1 MPDQTV
7 RCRKVMRNPLL
18 QRKQMVV
25 DIVHPGAAVMKH
37 ADIKQALKSA
47 FRVQDEKT
55 IFLFQ
60 FKTAFGGG
68 NSTGFAL
75 IYDNQAAAKKFE
87 PKYRLY
93 RQGLAT
99 PDASIPNRKKK
110 KDDKGVKRKTWGTG
124 RRARLHKEKKAANA

>member
-18 QRKQMVV
+18 RRKQMVV
-25 DIVHPGAAVMKH
+25 DILHPGEGIMKH
-37 ADIKQALKSA
+37 SAITQALKSA

-55 IFLFQ
+55 IFLFN

-68 NSTGFAL
+68 SSSGFAL
-75 IYDNQAAAKKFE
+75 IYDNQADAIKFE
-87 PKYRLY
+87 PKYRLF
-93 RQGLAT
+93 RAGLAT
-99 PDASIPNRKKK
+99 KDESKPGRKKK

-124 RRARLHKEKKAANA
+124 RRARLHKQKKAEAA